1 MAISLGCIHT
11 CPHCCCRAAC
21 GIRFGA
27 LFSRQRS
34 FCFLYCDMY
43 LRFRGCPV
51 VLDIE
56 LCVSAWYH
64 KTRCALLRSRCLL
77 LAAASCGSQQRAAV
91 CGVRQNFQ
99 NYMQYGAETKEP
111 FCANENTKTSRSIQ
125 STPSTSRRIF
135 SFVETPC
142 MDLRAGPTRKVIRR
156 RWRLFNPQST
166 HAPPR
171 RDRGLQNTCLYI
183 PLAYVYQSGL
193 SREQWRLAL
202 SKREKLC
209 WKGRGGSDRLGP

>member
-1 MAISLGCIHT
+1 M
-11 CPHCCCRAAC
+11 HCTAA
-21 GIRFGA
+21 R
-27 LFSRQRS
+27 
-34 FCFLYCDMY
+34 
-43 LRFRGCPV
+43 
-51 VLDIE
+51 E
-56 LCVSAWYH
+56 VSSA
-64 KTRCALLRSRCLL
+64 
-77 LAAASCGSQQRAAV
+77 AAASGSRQQRVAPVCAV
-91 CGVRQNFQ
+91 RHNFQ